1 MGIESRETREWPLS
15 SLQLLTTTSHL
26 LFYILLCLLACHFQ
40 YLFINSFKVCLIN
53 FQSLTNNLSAK
64 ILPHH
69 TTCVSWAKFNRSVY
83 NYYHYYYRFKTLS
96 TLLNYFRQIQNVTIT
111 IFISARRRKS
121 IWTQN
126 EMVQIFFALIN
137 LLNSIFY
144 LDI

>member
-1 MGIESRETREWPLS
+1 VTTLFS
-15 SLQLLTTTSHL
+15 SALFWQLQSHL